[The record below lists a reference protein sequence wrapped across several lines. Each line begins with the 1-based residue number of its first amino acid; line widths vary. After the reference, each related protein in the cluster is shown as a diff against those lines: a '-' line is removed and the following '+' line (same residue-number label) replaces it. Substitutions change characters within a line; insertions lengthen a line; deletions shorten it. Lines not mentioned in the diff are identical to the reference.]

1 MKGFGEIDKSK
12 KRNKSNFIKKY
23 DDDQILNE
31 AIKYHCEGNILKAS
45 KLYKFLINKGS
56 KNSVPYANYGLILI
70 NSGKKEDAE
79 KFIRK
84 AIELNPKDSISYS
97 NLGGILRD
105 LGKLQEAEF
114 CTRKAIELNPKD
126 SISYSNLGGILRD
139 LGKLQEAE
147 FCTRKA
153 IELNPKD
160 SISYSNL
167 GGILQDLG
175 KLQEAE
181 MFTRKAIEL
190 NPKDS
195 VAYSNLGGILND
207 FEKLKEAE
215 MFTRKAIELNP
226 KDSVAYSNLGGIL
239 NDFEKLKEAEMFS
252 RKAIELNPNFANS
265 YSNLGSIARKNDKLE
280 QAEMF
285 TRKAIELNPN
295 FAEAYSNLG
304 GILMQLGN
312 LKEAEIFARKAIE
325 LNLKFANAYS
335 NLGLILYELG
345 NLKEAEIFARK
356 AIELNPNFAK
366 AYYSLSKIEA
376 ISENSWEEHLF
387 TKDILKNQK
396 DIDKIDIYFARAN
409 ILERKSNYIQSANV
423 LKEANNLNRKLY
435 GTNFIRIK
443 DKLQYY
449 YKISQKI
456 TIKKNLHQNQLKS
469 IFIVGLPRSGKT
481 ITESILSR
489 NKALLKCGE
498 DKALS
503 IAVDEFLNKK
513 GTSNQKDM
521 YQIFIE
527 NISRKIS
534 HESYICS
541 TNPSNFLFTGLIAS
555 QIPKSKVIY
564 CFRNPLDHVKEMY
577 SHNINNKFTFRTSI
591 IESAQI
597 VLSINELME
606 NYKSIFNS
614 KIYFLNYDQLVLNQ
628 EKEIKS
634 LVNWLGWEY
643 KQKYLYPTLDS
654 TTTINSFNNDSLINT
669 KHLNTWKNYQE
680 LLKPAI
686 ETIHSK
692 NKFSKLIS
700 SI

>member
-23 DDDQILNE
+23 NDDQILNE
-31 AIKYHCEGNILKAS
+31 AIKYHFEGNILKAS

-79 KFIRK
+79 KFI
-84 AIELNPKDSISYS
+84 
-97 NLGGILRD
+97 
-105 LGKLQEAEF
+105 
-114 CTRKAIELNPKD
+114 RKAIELNPKD

-226 KDSVAYSNLGGIL
+226 
-239 NDFEKLKEAEMFS
+239 
-252 RKAIELNPNFANS
+252 NFANS

-280 QAEMF
+280 KAEMF

-376 ISENSWEEHLF
+376 ITENSWEDHLF
-387 TKDILKNQK
+387 TKDILDNQK

-409 ILERKSNYIQSANV
+409 ILERKSNYIQSANM
-423 LKEANNLNRKLY
+423 LKQANNLNRKLY

-443 DKLQYY
+443 NKLQYY
-449 YKISQKI
+449 YKISPKI
-456 TIKKNLHQNQLKS
+456 TSKKKPHENQLKS

-481 ITESILSR
+481 IAESILSR
-489 NKALLKCGE
+489 NKSLLKCGE

-503 IAVDEFLNKK
+503 IAVDKFLNQK
-513 GTSNQKDM
+513 GSSNQKDM

-527 NISRKIS
+527 NISKKIS

-541 TNPSNFLFTGLIAS
+541 TNPSNYLFSGLIAS

-564 CFRNPLDHVKEMY
+564 CFRNPLDHIKEMY

-591 IESAQI
+591 IESANI
-597 VLSINELME
+597 LISINDSME
-606 NYKSIFNS
+606 NYKSIFGS
-614 KIYFLNYDQLVLNQ
+614 KIYFLNYDKLVVNPK
-628 EKEIKS
+628 KEIKT
-634 LVNWLGWEY
+634 LLAWLRWEY
-643 KQKYLYPTLDS
+643 KTSYLYPQLDP
-654 TTTINSFNNDSLINT
+654 TTVDRTGNLKEVINT
-669 KHLNTWKNYQE
+669 RYLNIWKNYKK
-680 LLKPAI
+680 LLQPAI
-686 ETIHSK
+686 EILSSSDKYRHI
-692 NKFSKLIS
+692 IS
-700 SI
+700 

>member
-23 DDDQILNE
+23 NDDQILNE

-126 SISYSNLGGILRD
+126 SISYSNLGGIL
-139 LGKLQEAE
+139 
-147 FCTRKA
+147 
-153 IELNPKD
+153 
-160 SISYSNL
+160 
-167 GGILQDLG
+167 QDLG

-226 KDSVAYSNLGGIL
+226 
-239 NDFEKLKEAEMFS
+239 
-252 RKAIELNPNFANS
+252 NFANS

-280 QAEMF
+280 KAEMF

-345 NLKEAEIFARK
+345 DLKEAEIFARK

-366 AYYSLSKIEA
+366 AYYSLSNIEA
-376 ISENSWEEHLF
+376 ITENSWEDHLF
-387 TKDILKNQK
+387 TKDILDNQK

-513 GTSNQKDM
+513 GTSNQQDM

-564 CFRNPLDHVKEMY
+564 CFRNPLDHIKEMY

-597 VLSINELME
+597 LLSINELME
-606 NYKSIFNS
+606 SYKSIFNS
-614 KIYFLNYDQLVLNQ
+614 KIYFLNYDQLVVNPK
-628 EKEIKS
+628 KEIKLLLS
-634 LVNWLGWEY
+634 WLGWEY
-643 KQKYLYPTLDS
+643 EKDYLYPQLEPS
-654 TTTINSFNNDSLINT
+654 TVNRTGNLSEVIN
-669 KHLNTWKNYQE
+669 KKYLNIWKNYKD
-680 LLKPAI
+680 LLQPAV
-686 ETIHSK
+686 E
-692 NKFSKLIS
+692 LIS
-700 SI
+700 SNEKYRHLIS

>member
-12 KRNKSNFIKKY
+12 KRSKSNFIKKY

-56 KNSVPYANYGLILI
+56 QNSASYANYGLILI
-70 NSGKKEDAE
+70 NSGKKE
-79 KFIRK
+79 
-84 AIELNPKDSISYS
+84 
-97 NLGGILRD
+97 
-105 LGKLQEAEF
+105 EAEIF
-114 CTRKAIELNPKD
+114 IRKAIELNPKD

-215 MFTRKAIELNP
+215 MF
-226 KDSVAYSNLGGIL
+226 
-239 NDFEKLKEAEMFS
+239 S

-265 YSNLGSIARKNDKLE
+265 YSNLGIIARKNDKLE

-295 FAEAYSNLG
+295 FAEAHSNLG

-443 DKLQYY
+443 NKLQYY

-456 TIKKNLHQNQLKS
+456 TIKKNLHQNQLTS

-513 GTSNQKDM
+513 GTSNQQDM

-564 CFRNPLDHVKEMY
+564 CFRNPLDHIKEMY

-597 VLSINELME
+597 LLSINELME
-606 NYKSIFNS
+606 SYKSIFNS
-614 KIYFLNYDQLVLNQ
+614 KIYFLNYDELVVNP
-628 EKEIKS
+628 KREIKLLLS
-634 LVNWLGWEY
+634 WLGWEY
-643 KQKYLYPTLDS
+643 EKKYLNPQLDPS
-654 TTTINSFNNDSLINT
+654 TVNRTGNLSEVIN
-669 KHLNTWKNYQE
+669 KKYLNSWKNYKD
-680 LLKPAI
+680 LLQPAV
-686 ETIHSK
+686 E
-692 NKFSKLIS
+692 LIS
-700 SI
+700 SNEKYRHLIT

>member
-1 MKGFGEIDKSK
+1 MKGFGEINKSK
-12 KRNKSNFIKKY
+12 KRKKSKFIHKY
-23 DDDQILNE
+23 DENQILNN
-31 AIKYHCEGNILKAS
+31 AIKYHCEGNILDAS
-45 KLYKFLINKGS
+45 QLYKFLIGKGS
-56 KNSVPYANYGLILI
+56 KNSTAYTNYGLILI
-70 NSGKKEDAE
+70 NSDKKEEAE
-79 KFIRK
+79 ILIKK
-84 AIELNPKDSISYS
+84 AIELNPKDS
-97 NLGGILRD
+97 
-105 LGKLQEAEF
+105 A
-114 CTRKAIELNPKD
+114 A
-126 SISYSNLGGILRD
+126 
-139 LGKLQEAE
+139 
-147 FCTRKA
+147 
-153 IELNPKD
+153 
-160 SISYSNL
+160 YSNL
-167 GGILQDLG
+167 GGILQDQG

-181 MFTRKAIEL
+181 I
-190 NPKDS
+190 
-195 VAYSNLGGILND
+195 Y
-207 FEKLKEAE
+207 
-215 MFTRKAIELNP
+215 
-226 KDSVAYSNLGGIL
+226 
-239 NDFEKLKEAEMFS
+239 
-252 RKAIELNPNFANS
+252 
-265 YSNLGSIARKNDKLE
+265 
-280 QAEMF
+280 

-295 FAEAYSNLG
+295 FAEAHSNLG
-304 GILMQLGN
+304 GILMQ
-312 LKEAEIFARKAIE
+312 
-325 LNLKFANAYS
+325 
-335 NLGLILYELG
+335 LG

-513 GTSNQKDM
+513 GTSNQQDM

-597 VLSINELME
+597 LLSINELME
-606 NYKSIFNS
+606 SYKSIFNS
-614 KIYFLNYDQLVLNQ
+614 KIYFLNYDELVVNP
-628 EKEIKS
+628 KREIKLLLS
-634 LVNWLGWEY
+634 WLGWEY
-643 KQKYLYPTLDS
+643 EKDYLYPQLEPS
-654 TTTINSFNNDSLINT
+654 TVNRTGNLSEVIN
-669 KHLNTWKNYQE
+669 KKYLNIWKNYKD
-680 LLKPAI
+680 LLQPAV
-686 ETIHSK
+686 E
-692 NKFSKLIS
+692 LIS
-700 SI
+700 SNEKYRHLIS